1 MDDRDA
7 VTVAGGS
14 VGRNGRAVSPAAL
27 LKTPSAP
34 CGRFIL
40 PPFMPYNGAVASM
53 AEWCFIVF
61 QSYNAQNHVKS
72 RSTAVGGCTVAAGV

>member
-34 CGRFIL
+34 CGRFIS

-61 QSYNAQNHVKS
+61 QVIQCAK
-72 RSTAVGGCTVAAGV
+72 